1 MTCGKWCALR
11 HEDKMMTTIMITR
24 SLAVPKRPRGASYH
38 WIFR

>member
-1 MTCGKWCALR
+1 
-11 HEDKMMTTIMITR
+11 MTTIMITR